1 NLAYVNVHTDGFTE
15 SGGPAALT
23 ASPSS
28 NDTSFTT
35 LGLRAETALPL
46 GDKMARLH
54 GMRGWRHAFGD
65 VTPTSDLAFAGGSA
79 FRIAGVPIAEDAAII
94 EAGLDLALSSS
105 ANLGIAYN
113 GQIGNGVSDHG
124 LKAGL
129 AVKF

>member
-54 GMRGWRHAFGD
+54 GMLGWRHALGD

-79 FRIAGVPIAEDAAII
+79 FRIAGVPIAEDTAVI
-94 EAGLDLALSSS
+94 EAGLDLALSPN
-105 ANLGIAYN
+105 AKLGLAYN
-113 GQIGNGVSDHG
+113 GQIGDGASDHG
-124 LKAGL
+124 LKARFGMT
-129 AVKF
+129 F